1 MDTHAHAWQNSVCV
15 LAQEADIVALVP
27 KTWNI
32 IIEKSRRRS
41 GMSELQQWAVQQA
54 QNPPTSN
61 NPDELEASLQKQK
74 QLHIFESVPLAD
86 YNLIGM
92 FAKMIALG
100 VIFRPTN
107 IFEHKPGSYNS
118 THYQRE
124 SISKLELFGMT
135 EYKQVMYLDAD
146 GLILQNLDAT
156 FNANMTSVALIPSEG
171 VGTQDGQYTTRLM
184 LLQPSKAVQAQLQ
197 FVVEKDLNFND
208 ARVMSEFFVD
218 QVQTLSPNLAL
229 QSYELLIANH
239 GSTVASK
246 RLQEALYVH
255 LYDGSKFPKHWQF
268 VDPSRIPRM
277 LSTCTEMCDERMS
290 WLHVHSMLA
299 NERDSLCLWHH

>member
-1 MDTHAHAWQNSVCV
+1 M
-15 LAQEADIVALVP
+15 AQEADIIALVP

-32 IIEKSRRRS
+32 IIEKSQRRS
-41 GMSELQQWAVQQA
+41 SMRELQQWAVQHA
-54 QNPPTSN
+54 QKPPTSN
-61 NPDELEASLQKQK
+61 NPDVLKAFLKKQQ
-74 QLHIFESVPLAD
+74 QLHVFEGIPLAD

-92 FAKMIALG
+92 FARMIALG
-100 VIFRPTN
+100 VVFRPTN

-135 EYKQVMYLDAD
+135 EYKQVLYLDAD

-156 FNANMTSVALIPSEG
+156 FNANMTSVALIPAEG
-171 VGTQDGQYTTRLM
+171 KGMQGGQYATRLM

-197 FVVEKDLNFND
+197 FVVEKDSNFND

-218 QVQTLSPNLAL
+218 QVQTLSANLAL
-229 QSYELLIANH
+229 QSCELLTANH
-239 GSTVASK
+239 GSTNASK
-246 RLQEALYVH
+246 RLQEALYIH
-255 LYDGSKFPKHWQF
+255 FYDGPTFPKHWQW

-277 LSTCTEMCDERMS
+277 LSSCTEMCDERMS
-290 WLHVHSMLA
+290 WLHVYSMLA
-299 NERDSLCLWHH
+299 IERDSLCLWHH